1 MEVGEIV
8 VCRVSPHRGH
18 AIELTERDEENEYWS
33 CSCGKSWKTAFDP
46 EGLLGTDQR
55 KTAELYYW
63 FVKDYPDMGPIR
75 SHVVYTHVQNRVQN
89 DLDVTYTSVIDEIKK
104 KYPTWHW

>member
-1 MEVGEIV
+1 MILHISKWTV
-8 VCRVSPHRGH
+8 VWLTLGLAGTAMLVWRMHRM
-18 AIELTERDEENEYWS
+18 
-33 CSCGKSWKTAFDP
+33 
-46 EGLLGTDQR
+46 DQR

-75 SHVVYTHVQNRVQN
+75 SHVVYTHIQNRVQN
-89 DLDVTYTSVIDEIKK
+89 DLDVTYTSVIDEMKK